1 MMKVN
6 LEFLTFP
13 LVKHKQMQNVQHHI
27 SGHILMFSVIPKP
40 KYAYCIWRILQYAAS
55 RFCFEELYLTYGG
68 SVVTIL

>member
-6 LEFLTFP
+6 LEFLTSP

-27 SGHILMFSVIPKP
+27 SGHFLMLVVIPKP
-40 KYAYCIWRILQYAAS
+40 KYAYCIWRTLQYAAS
-55 RFCFEELYLTYGG
+55 SFCCEELNLTYGV